1 MGIKRSIF
9 LIIYLIE
16 RYFAYLLG
24 KGYGAATIKQE
35 VKAAVSFLAPPH
47 THIRTHAR
55 NTEAQVLL
63 AIDVGGNVGAYSK
76 ELQNY
81 SPGIEIHIFEPTEVN
96 SLKLIDIFKND
107 SSIHLNKLALSDSEG
122 EAILYSDVPGSGMGS
137 LVNRRLNHFG
147 ISMECAEEIQTIRF
161 ETYWKKVLNRR
172 IVDLVKLDIEGFELA
187 ALKGFGEAVL
197 SVRVVQF
204 EFGGCNLDTR
214 TNFQDFYY
222 FFKNLGWLIY
232 RITPLGLEEIRRYRE
247 LDEVY
252 LTTNFIAVNSKL
264 RQH

>member
-35 VKAAVSFLAPPH
+35 VKAVASFLAPAH
-47 THIRTHAR
+47 KRLL
-55 NTEAQVLL
+55 NKEAQVLL
-63 AIDVGGNVGAYSK
+63 AIDVGGNVGDYSK

-81 SPGIEIHIFEPTEVN
+81 FPGIEIHIFEPTEIN
-96 SLKLIDIFKND
+96 HLKLIEIFKNNFL
-107 SSIHLNKLALSDSEG
+107 IHLNKLALSDTEG
-122 EAILYSDVPGSGMGS
+122 RAMLYSDVPGSGMGS
-137 LVNRRLNHFG
+137 LVNRRLDHFG
-147 ISMECAEEIQTIRF
+147 ISMECSEEIDTIRF
-161 ETYWKKVLNRR
+161 ETYWKRVLNRR
-172 IVDLVKLDIEGFELA
+172 TIDLVKLDIEGFELA
-187 ALKGFGEAVL
+187 ALRGFGEAVE
-197 SVRVVQF
+197 SVRVIQF

-222 FFKNLGWLIY
+222 FFKDLGWLIY

-264 RQH
+264 RQRE